1 MSDICL
7 SCRWPVRLHGAAML
21 GCPSGVPPD
30 ASADEMWAWLS
41 RLCVLHVITI
51 GADNETTCV
60 IATGKMQD
68 VLASKV
74 AKAPTLSAALQAVCA
89 EALSK

>member
-1 MSDICL
+1 MSDVCK
-7 SCRWPVRLHGAAML
+7 SCRWPVRLHLSGLDCPTSTPGGAT
-21 GCPSGVPPD
+21 
-30 ASADEMWAWLS
+30 ADEMWAWLS

-68 VLASKV
+68 ALASKV
-74 AKAPTLSAALQAVCA
+74 AKAPTLSDALRAVCA
-89 EALSK
+89 EVMSK